1 MQPSPSKIWSRDFT
15 LLFLSSLLAWGSFY
29 TLVPTLP
36 LYASER
42 LGASP
47 TQVGTILNI
56 LTVSAI
62 LARLLTGYAL
72 DRWGRRLV
80 YLLSLA
86 AFAVVASSYLRA
98 ASLLLLAVMR
108 LLHGVPFGSATTA
121 SNTIAADLVP
131 PERRGEGMGAFAL
144 GSTLAMAFG
153 PALALAVLDEGQF
166 ARLFALGGGLA
177 MVALGLALAVRYPK
191 LRNSQAT
198 FSLGSLFE
206 RRVGW
211 LALFAALITT
221 GYGAIVTFITIY
233 AMEYGIPR
241 AGMFFTVFALGLV
254 VSRVVGGRIFDRL
267 GPRLPVLGGT
277 AVMAAALLLLGLWPG
292 AATFLAAALVFG
304 LGYGAL
310 NSSLLAMSVNSV
322 PAERRGAANA
332 AVLSAMDLGIGVGGG
347 LLGLVA
353 EAARSYGVMFVVAAA
368 ALVVPAVLFVVA
380 VLPAYQKA
388 ET

>member
-1 MQPSPSKIWSRDFT
+1 MLPRLHSPRPYPMIGAIPRQTGETLRELPLPPGGPLQASPSKIWSRDFT

-153 PALALAVLDEGQF
+153 PALALAVLNEGQF

-191 LRNSQAT
+191 LRNSRAT

-277 AVMAAALLLLGLWPG
+277 AVMAAAVAWRNDLPGSGAGVWAGIRGFELVAAGHERELGAGRAPG
-292 AATFLAAALVFG
+292 RRQCGGPFSHGSGDRRGRRCAG
-304 LGYGAL
+304 LGG
-310 NSSLLAMSVNSV
+310 
-322 PAERRGAANA
+322 RG
-332 AVLSAMDLGIGVGGG
+332 SAQL
-347 LLGLVA
+347 
-353 EAARSYGVMFVVAAA
+353 
-368 ALVVPAVLFVVA
+368 
-380 VLPAYQKA
+380 
-388 ET
+388 